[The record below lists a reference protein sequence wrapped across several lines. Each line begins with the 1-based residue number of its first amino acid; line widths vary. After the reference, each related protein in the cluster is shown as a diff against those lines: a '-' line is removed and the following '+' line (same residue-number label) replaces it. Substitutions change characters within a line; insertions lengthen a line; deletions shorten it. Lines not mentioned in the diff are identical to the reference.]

1 MTKWGFNEY
10 LDVIELRY
18 VHGLTF
24 EAIGKEYGIT
34 KERARQVNKKA
45 KKYIDKKYYYNSL
58 KWAYYG

>member
-24 EAIGKEYGIT
+24 ESIGKKYNIS
-34 KERARQVNKKA
+34 RARSRAVVKQA
-45 KKYIDKKYYYNSL
+45 KRYIDKKYYYNSL